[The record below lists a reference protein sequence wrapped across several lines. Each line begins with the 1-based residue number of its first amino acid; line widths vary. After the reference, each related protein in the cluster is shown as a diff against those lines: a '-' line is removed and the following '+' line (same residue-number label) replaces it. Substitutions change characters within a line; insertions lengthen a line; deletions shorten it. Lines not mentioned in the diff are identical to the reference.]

1 MVIGREPP
9 NVSQAFVIDYG
20 EAEASHARSR

>member
-9 NVSQAFVIDYG
+9 NVRQAFVIDYG
-20 EAEASHARSR
+20 EDEAYHARSR